1 MSEYESELSIALE
14 AVRAAARVCRS
25 VQEKITPD
33 VLEKHDRS
41 PVTVADF
48 ASQAIICRALGA
60 AFPRDPIIGEEESA
74 TLLREENAPFL
85 GHILAELAG
94 VGIKASAQE
103 ACAWIDRASQKEYVP
118 RFWTLDP
125 IDGTKGFLRR
135 EQYAISLALVIE
147 GQIQVALLG
156 CPNLPPEAGSTG
168 AGFTEGG
175 FARAGTLLYAVRGKG
190 SWSLRL
196 AGDGPPRPVHASR
209 QSDARLARFCES
221 VEANHTAQGLSARVA
236 AVLGMDREPLRLDSQ
251 AKYAVVARGEAEIY
265 LRLPAKFGY
274 KEKIWDHAGGVL
286 IVEEAGGSVSD
297 VMGRALEFNH
307 GYELLANR
315 GIVAANRELHPRVI
329 AALHK
334 IYAKFPPPQQPPEP
348 GAE

>member
-1 MSEYESELSIALE
+1 MSEYESELSVALE
-14 AVRAAARVCRS
+14 AVRAAARVCQS

-48 ASQAIICRALGA
+48 ASQAVICRALGA
-60 AFPRDPIIGEEESA
+60 AFPRDPVIGEEESA

-85 GHILAELAG
+85 GRILAELAG
-94 VGIKASAQE
+94 IGIKTSGQE
-103 ACAWIDRASQKEYVP
+103 ACDWIDRASQKEYVP

-135 EQYAISLALVIE
+135 EQYAISLALVVE
-147 GQIQVALLG
+147 GQIQIALLG
-156 CPNLPPEAGSTG
+156 CPNLRPEADSTR
-168 AGFTEGG
+168 AG
-175 FARAGTLLYAVRGKG
+175 AGTLLYAVRGKG
-190 SWSLRL
+190 SWSLPL

-297 VMGRALEFNH
+297 VMGHALEFNH

-329 AALHK
+329 AALHE
-334 IYAKFPPPQQPPEP
+334 IYATFPPPQQPPASP
-348 GAE
+348 